1 MVNKVFRL
9 ADHSSVLTAEAVII
23 GAGFAGAA
31 TAYHLTRRGLRDVV
45 IVEQESLPGVHAS
58 GRNAAMVRQVNSD
71 AGVAALAREGA
82 AFIRELASQL
92 EKKEPAGFF
101 RQTGSLLVASGIK
114 AAQLRE
120 DAEAARS
127 AGVPVERWDRET
139 ATRQYPVLE
148 GAKLELGC
156 FCPSDGVVD
165 IAYLLRW
172 YLEAA
177 QRAGARLILEAGVTE
192 IASRR
197 GRLEGLRAGK
207 FEIHAPLLVN
217 AAGAWAQAIAGLAGA
232 ADLPLRPRRRHLFVS
247 GPLSWVPRDWP
258 FIWDLSTGLYFRP
271 ESGGLLLSPCDES
284 DPLPRYEASDVF
296 PEAPEILKEKI
307 ERQFPALASLSI
319 RTGWSGLRTLTP
331 DGRFILGP
339 DPRLEGF
346 FWAAGLGG
354 HGVTASYAIGR
365 LAADLILDPSANRL
379 NPHRPGRFGGEPAAL
394 PQKTS

>member
-1 MVNKVFRL
+1 MVKALPDRN
-9 ADHSSVLTAEAVII
+9 SILTAEAVII

-45 IVEQESLPGVHAS
+45 IVEKEGLPGVHSS
-58 GRNAAMVRQVNSD
+58 GRNAAMVRQVNSETE
-71 AGVAALAREGA
+71 VAALAREGA
-82 AFIRELASQL
+82 AFIRELAIEI
-92 EKKEPAGFF
+92 EKREPAGFF
-101 RQTGSLLVASGIK
+101 RQTGSLLIASGKK
-114 AAQLRE
+114 AAQLGE
-120 DAEAARS
+120 DAAAARS
-127 AGVPVERWDRET
+127 AGVPVEGWDRET
-139 ATRQYPVLE
+139 AARRYPVLE

-156 FCPSDGVVD
+156 FCPSDGIVD
-165 IAYLLRW
+165 IAHLLRW

-197 GRLEGLRAGK
+197 GRVQGLRAGK
-207 FEIHAPLLVN
+207 VEIHAPLIVN

-232 ADLPLRPRRRHLFVS
+232 AAMPLRPRRRHLFVS

-258 FIWDLSTGLYFRP
+258 FIWDLSADLYFRP

-296 PEAPEILKEKI
+296 PDAPELLREKI

-331 DGRFILGP
+331 DGRFVLGP

-346 FWAAGLGG
+346 FWAAGMGG

-365 LAADLILDPSANRL
+365 LAAGLILDPSSNRL
-379 NPHRPGRFGGEPAAL
+379 NPHRPSRFTIEP
-394 PQKTS
+394 